1 MADKTYVGVCVYI
14 DSEGVVRPERIAL
27 GNSLYGITNVVSV
40 ALVEK
45 SAVLDY
51 TVEIWAGAGKTRT
64 SHLFME
70 SADGRTRWYVMRKAK
85 PAAAR
90 A

>member
-1 MADKTYVGVCVYI
+1 M
-14 DSEGVVRPERIAL
+14 RPERIAL

-40 ALVEK
+40 APGEK
-45 SAVLDY
+45 SHVLDY

-70 SADGRTRWYVMRKAK
+70 SAEGRTRWYVMRKAK
-85 PAAAR
+85 PATAR